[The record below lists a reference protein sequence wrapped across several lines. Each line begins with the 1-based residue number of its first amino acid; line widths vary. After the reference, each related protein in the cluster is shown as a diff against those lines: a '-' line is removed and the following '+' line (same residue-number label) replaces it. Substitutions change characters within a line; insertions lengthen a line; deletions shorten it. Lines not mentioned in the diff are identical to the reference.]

1 MSNCMTPPCGA
12 ILGGLL
18 RLGNVRFGSL
28 AAAPSD
34 NGRGRFTPESGH
46 ERSARVRQGLRQ
58 MIISHPSIYFWDVG
72 LVES

>member
-1 MSNCMTPPCGA
+1 MPHVPNFA
-12 ILGGLL
+12 LGEFGE
-18 RLGNVRFGSL
+18 NDVRFGSL
-28 AAAPSD
+28 AAATVQTV
-34 NGRGRFTPESGH
+34 GVRFTPESGR